1 MIPRECK
8 RLAEVDFPIAE
19 VSKHSAREKSIR
31 HGHPSTLHLWWA
43 RRPMA
48 ACRAMLMA
56 LLLPDPCDETC
67 PDEFK
72 IAARKALGQTWH
84 KLGPEDGDLR
94 AALLKFIA
102 DFAAWERSADPTYLE
117 TARSLVKAAYPEEA
131 PTVVDSFAGGGTIP
145 SEALRLGCEAFA
157 NDLNPIA
164 GLICK
169 VLLEDVPRHGSLLID
184 ALKREVAALNTA
196 LKAQIS
202 AFYPARISGEEPTA
216 YLWARVVRCEA
227 PHCGAAIPLLRSLW
241 LSKGDSS
248 RSALRV
254 TVERPSGKSPDVIL
268 SVYEPSPD
276 EQVGAGTVSGG
287 RAVCPACTI
296 PLLRP
301 AVESQLKVQR
311 GGTDSARLVAVMVAT
326 PEGRKF
332 RTPATSDHK
341 ALQQVRERDALS
353 REAEYAEGIPVYPN
367 ELLNPVRPSPNARG
381 LSAVTRYGMAT
392 FSDCYLPRQRVV
404 LSEFVKFV
412 RNYNCNDPGLDGA
425 VGRCLL
431 IILGRCVDR
440 WSSCSRLDSSR
451 DTVTGS
457 FSKQALQLVWDFC
470 EANPFSEWS
479 GGLANAV
486 EWVEKALERA
496 MISFVHP
503 GQVRLGDARAL
514 PLPDQ
519 SVGVWFTDPPYYD
532 SVPYA
537 DLADFFFCWLKRAN
551 PAMGDRRDPLDQ
563 SNTLTP
569 KREECVWNQSHYVD
583 GKPKD
588 ASFFEG
594 CVSNAFDEG
603 KRVLDANGIGCVVF
617 AHKSTEGWEALLN
630 GLLSAGLCI
639 TCSWP
644 VQTEMKSRTA
654 ARNAASLMGSVHLVC
669 RPRPEDAP
677 VGEWG
682 EVLRELPKRVGE
694 WMDRLEQEGVRGA
707 DLVFAC
713 IGPALEI
720 FSRYVRV
727 ETPDGT
733 EKTLAE
739 YLEKVW
745 EVVGRVALEQILGS
759 PEAKARNGAAGA
771 LEEDARLTALFLWT
785 LQATNGQPADS
796 SEESVDEDTAED
808 EDEATAPGKKKPG
821 FTLIYDVARRFAQPL
836 GIHLSEW
843 EGRIVETK
851 KGVVRLLPVRERSQ
865 QLFGEA
871 GADLAAERIERVAR
885 GAEQLDLFSAAGL
898 ADAAVPDV
906 APKRGR
912 KKGVAD
918 DALKTRREA
927 TTLDRVHAAMLLQA
941 SGRANALRSL
951 LKSETERTPDF
962 LRLANAL
969 SALYP
974 KESEE
979 KRLLDAMLLA
989 APR

>member
-1 MIPRECK
+1 MSAVPTPSKTRAYRPEECIVFRRTNEDFGGLSNMAPGFPLEVNGVRIRSSEALYQACRFPDRPEIQRLIIQQTSPMTAKMKSKPYRESTRGDWDAVRVNVMRWCLRVKLAENWSTFKDLLLATGDRSIVEESRKDDFWGAKKADDGTLVGRNVLGRLLMELRQEIKGPNPEFLQRVEPLDIPQFLLFGKVIGSVRQDNSPHVSRVAKAPVSRNEESTAAPPERGNQVEPSVGNPINTKQESRGSWVIPRECK

-72 IAARKALGQTWH
+72 IAARKALGHTWH

-117 TARSLVKAAYPEEA
+117 TARGLVKAAYPEEA

-169 VLLEDVPRHGSLLID
+169 VLLEDVPRHGSPLID
-184 ALKREVAALNTA
+184 ALKREVAALNTF
-196 LKAQIS
+196 LKAQLS

-227 PHCGAAIPLLRSLW
+227 PRCGAAIPLLRSLW

-301 AVESQLKVQR
+301 AVESQLRVQR

-341 ALQQVRERDALS
+341 ALHQVRERDVLS

-367 ELLNPVRPSPNARG
+367 EPLNPVRPSPNARG

-404 LSEFVKFV
+404 LSEFVSFV
-412 RNYNCNDPGLDGA
+412 RNYDCSDPGLDGA

-569 KREECVWNQSHYVD
+569 KREECVWNQSHFVD

-669 RPRPEDAP
+669 RPRPEEAP

-682 EVLRELPKRVGE
+682 E
-694 WMDRLEQEGVRGA
+694 
-707 DLVFAC
+707 
-713 IGPALEI
+713 
-720 FSRYVRV
+720 
-727 ETPDGT
+727 
-733 EKTLAE
+733 
-739 YLEKVW
+739 
-745 EVVGRVALEQILGS
+745 
-759 PEAKARNGAAGA
+759 
-771 LEEDARLTALFLWT
+771 
-785 LQATNGQPADS
+785 
-796 SEESVDEDTAED
+796 
-808 EDEATAPGKKKPG
+808 
-821 FTLIYDVARRFAQPL
+821 
-836 GIHLSEW
+836 
-843 EGRIVETK
+843 
-851 KGVVRLLPVRERSQ
+851 
-865 QLFGEA
+865 
-871 GADLAAERIERVAR
+871 
-885 GAEQLDLFSAAGL
+885 
-898 ADAAVPDV
+898 
-906 APKRGR
+906 
-912 KKGVAD
+912 
-918 DALKTRREA
+918 
-927 TTLDRVHAAMLLQA
+927 
-941 SGRANALRSL
+941 
-951 LKSETERTPDF
+951 
-962 LRLANAL
+962 
-969 SALYP
+969 
-974 KESEE
+974 
-979 KRLLDAMLLA
+979 
-989 APR
+989 